1 MLGGKICLRKLLWK
15 CYDPHVKWQSIKNVL
30 EWLYYCLLYIHIFVL
45 WEISVQ
51 LGLQWKCF
59 LYLIGC
65 VCRQN
70 SILFVVIILFVAH
83 ISEFM
88 DEIPALILLYIIS
101 SNFSLRQYF
110 SCRNFVFISRLHRK
124 KSMLCHLTNNLTTL
138 YKGEWW
144 FGEGK
149 KKTKH
154 TTKPNNKILGLFCI
168 AIWDNIACCRI
179 LFQNHEIQV

>member
-110 SCRNFVFISRLHRK
+110 SCRKLFLYPDYTE
-124 KSMLCHLTNNLTTL
+124 KSPCYAILLIILLPYTRGNDGSEKEKNQQ
-138 YKGEWW
+138 
-144 FGEGK
+144 
-149 KKTKH
+149 H

-168 AIWDNIACCRI
+168 AVWGNITCCRI
-179 LFQNHEIQV
+179 LFHDFEIQV